1 MNQDMNQL
9 KFLVSPGRRV
19 AMLLLTFVA
28 GAVITGFASGI
39 IMNLGGEGNMV
50 AMMRI
55 ATVVQDIFM
64 LILPAL
70 VTALIVTRQP
80 VRLLALAPM
89 PTGRMT
95 LLAIVVMLVASPAM
109 SWIIRLNASLHLPE
123 SMAGIEAALR
133 AMEDAAEGTVQM
145 MLGSHTPGN
154 LIMNVLI
161 IGVMAGFSE
170 ELFFRGALQRLLGTT
185 RMSQNAAVWIA
196 AIVFSAV
203 HFQFFGF
210 VPRML
215 LGAFFGYLLVWSGSV
230 WLPMLIHTLNNTLFV
245 VLKHFTGSGDPQLG
259 EAGEGTVAVI
269 VSALLTSAGIYL
281 LYRQRIKGGVQ

>member
-1 MNQDMNQL
+1 MNQDINQL

-39 IMNLGGEGNMV
+39 IMNLGGEGKMV

-123 SMAGIEAALR
+123 SMAEIEAALR

-145 MLGSHTPGN
+145 MLGAHTPGN

-185 RMSQNAAVWIA
+185 RMSRNAAVWVA

-215 LGAFFGYLLVWSGSV
+215 LGVFFGYLLVWSGSV

-245 VLKHFTGSGDPQLG
+245 VLQHFTGSGDPQLG
-259 EAGEGTVAVI
+259 EAGEGTAAV
-269 VSALLTSAGIYL
+269 VMSVLLTAAGIWL
-281 LYRQRIKGGVQ
+281 LYRQRTVGARV

>member
-39 IMNLGGEGNMV
+39 IMNLGGEGKMV

-123 SMAGIEAALR
+123 SMAEIEAALR

-145 MLGSHTPGN
+145 MLGAHTPGN

-185 RMSQNAAVWIA
+185 RMSRNAAVWVA

-245 VLKHFTGSGDPQLG
+245 VLQHFTGSGDPQLG
-259 EAGEGTVAVI
+259 EAGEGTAAV
-269 VSALLTSAGIYL
+269 VMSVLLTAAGIWL
-281 LYRQRIKGGVQ
+281 LYRQRTVGARV